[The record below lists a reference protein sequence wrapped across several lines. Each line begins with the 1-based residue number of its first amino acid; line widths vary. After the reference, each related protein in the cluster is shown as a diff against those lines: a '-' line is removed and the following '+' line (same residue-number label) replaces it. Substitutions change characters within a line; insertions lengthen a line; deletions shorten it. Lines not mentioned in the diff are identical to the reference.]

1 MTARRQNDVLLP
13 GDYEALA
20 DLRYTLRRFTAFSVG
35 EAQRLGIT
43 PQQHQALL
51 AIKGL
56 PADKEMTVGMLADRL
71 LISPESATV
80 LTTTLTEAGYV
91 EHATSRTDG
100 RRKIVALTKKAEHI
114 LEKLSGAHLHEIR
127 DMASELMHA
136 LRILQDRR
144 KQEQIAWMS

>member
-1 MTARRQNDVLLP
+1 MAARDRLSP

-20 DLRYTLRRFTAFSVG
+20 NLRYRLRKFTEFSTAEVH
-35 EAQRLGIT
+35 RLDIS

-71 LISPESATV
+71 LISPQSATV
-80 LTTTLTEAGYV
+80 LVRDLVDAGYIERDNSV
-91 EHATSRTDG
+91 AA
-100 RRKIVALTKKAEHI
+100 RRHHVIRLIDRGEDI

-127 DMASELMHA
+127 EMAPELMQA

-144 KQEQIAWMS
+144 KLEQIAWMA